1 VKNDFYLAWERL
13 VSGGVVAFDDYGF
26 DLPQVTRTVD
36 ELIEVHRP
44 EIREIVSLGKKM
56 IGLVRK

>member
-1 VKNDFYLAWERL
+1 
-13 VSGGVVAFDDYGF
+13 VVAFDDYGF